1 MKKTTGFYQ
10 GRVAPFIWGFIT
22 ALILLIVAV
31 VVSYFYKS
39 GPLDLVTEDRL
50 NPVSQ
55 DVSTKQKEIIKKVIV
70 RDPLPEKHVNY
81 KRIDTA
87 RLWSGVESNTQIEF
101 KQGKE
106 ASFERM
112 QPGSYTFDFNV
123 KLNSPKPVSDLKGL
137 SNVNPL
143 IVNIVPDLS
152 DLLVASKV
160 SGFYYKLY
168 EIKAKRV
175 QQYLTRLNAIPDK
188 HNYYDCETILEM
200 KHPKSGRKVLLIQS
214 DMDVVSDGSDGDR
227 MPEYDKYI
235 AESTNYQPF
244 TSYGWRK
251 KTSTPN
257 PLLKRWENKLSD
269 EKKNIANTTRSSQK
283 AAIEQN
289 ISKLKREIVDM
300 KARSFLIAR
309 ADPFIV
315 IPSWMRSYKE
325 QNHYAPSV
333 GDYVAVIHKGGVYPA
348 IIGDTGPTWKIGEA
362 SLRLAKT
369 LNPKATSYSRPVSDL
384 KVSYL
389 IFPGTASKPDAPNL
403 KEWGM
408 KIKGFL
414 NEIGGLGEGYSLHN
428 WESYF
433 Q

>member
-10 GRVAPFIWGFIT
+10 GRVAPFILGFIT
-22 ALILLIVAV
+22 ASILLGAV
-31 VVSYFYKS
+31 VIVTYLFVS
-39 GPLDLVTEDRL
+39 GPPKL
-50 NPVSQ
+50 NSVYQENKSN

-87 RLWSGVESNTQIEF
+87 RLWSGVESNTKLEF

-106 ASFERM
+106 ASFERK
-112 QPGSYTFDFNV
+112 QNGSYIFDFNV
-123 KLNSPKPVSDLKGL
+123 KLNSPNPVSDLNGL
-137 SNVNPL
+137 SKVSPL
-143 IVNIVPDLS
+143 IVNIIPSLS
-152 DLLVASKV
+152 DLLSVSKV

-168 EIKAKRV
+168 DIKSKRV

-188 HNYYDCETILEM
+188 HNFYDCETILEM
-200 KHPKSGRKVLLIQS
+200 KHPKSGRKVLFVQS

-244 TSYGWRK
+244 TSYGWKK
-251 KTSTPN
+251 KTNIPN
-257 PLLKRWENKLSD
+257 PLLKRWEKKLSD
-269 EKKNIANTTRSSQK
+269 EEKSLSDNNLRSSEK
-283 AAIEQN
+283 AKIKEN
-289 ISKLKREIVDM
+289 VSKLKREIVDM

-325 QNHYAPSV
+325 QNEYAPNV
-333 GDYVAVIHKGGVYPA
+333 GDYVAVIYKEGIYPA

-362 SLRLAKT
+362 SLRLAKK
-369 LNPKATSYSRPVSDL
+369 LNSKATSYSRPVSDL

-389 IFPGTASKPDAPNL
+389 IFPGSASKPDAPNL
-403 KEWGM
+403 NEWR
-408 KIKGFL
+408 IKVNEL
-414 NEIGGLGEGYSLHN
+414 LDEIGGLGEGYSLFK
-428 WESYF
+428 WKSYF
-433 Q
+433 E